1 MQILPQKTNL
11 GSQLGQAFG
20 QNLNQASSQTAQQG
34 YQRGQLQQALGKL
47 KDIPETATPM
57 QAISALIE
65 ATAGIPGAERYVG
78 QLAPLILERSKANQA
93 PQPQDIIP
101 GGISA
106 QGQAP
111 NFQQPQQQMMGGQ
124 IGAQGNAPQPQNYAN
139 PVLEQGENIQ
149 LGSYLPY
156 DLGSQVSP
164 EKRLK
169 IIDDVKRAGGDVE
182 FAKQQIDDYNAG
194 KISQTDL
201 ANANV
206 DKQTAQQQRQIAQE
220 AQIAQYL
227 GPKLPPNTDPSTQV
241 LYQHLMAKNLSKT
254 KGMDQAFLNT
264 QQDIQNF
271 DKMRGEWIKNIPDG
285 NIMGM
290 TESQTKQ
297 HGSSAKPMLDLDP
310 VAYNILESAMR

>member
-1 MQILPQKTNL
+1 MVQILPPKKDVGQSIAKGFSEGFL
-11 GSQLGQAFG
+11 GSFQPA
-20 QNLNQASSQTAQQG
+20 AQQE
-34 YQRGQLQQALGKL
+34 YQRGRIQQALSGL
-47 KDIPETATPM
+47 ENIPDDASPQQVMST
-57 QAISALIE
+57 LIK
-65 ATAGIPGAERYVG
+65 ATAGIPGAEKYVG
-78 QLAPLILERSKANQA
+78 QLAPILLERQRAKQA

-156 DLGSQVSP
+156 DLGSQISP

-227 GPKLPPNTDPSTQV
+227 GPKLPADIDEPTKV
-241 LYQHLMAKNLSKT
+241 LYQNMMAKELPNS
-254 KGMDQAFLNT
+254 KGMDQAF
-264 QQDIQNF
+264 
-271 DKMRGEWIKNIPDG
+271 
-285 NIMGM
+285 
-290 TESQTKQ
+290 
-297 HGSSAKPMLDLDP
+297 
-310 VAYNILESAMR
+310 